1 LLEPTKKTDRAL
13 HMSRDKLQKTLKVI
27 AYSGYKAN
35 ERPLRLI
42 LGDKKLEIVR
52 IIDRWIGEDHDYFKC
67 LADDG
72 QVYLLKWHRIQDEWH
87 LVASHDG

>member
-1 LLEPTKKTDRAL
+1 MP
-13 HMSRDKLQKTLKVI
+13 RDKLQKTLKVI

-42 LGDKKLEIVR
+42 LGAKKLKIMRV
-52 IIDRWIGEDHDYFKC
+52 IGKWIGEDHDYFKC

-72 QVYLLKWHRIQDEWH
+72 QVYLLKWHRIQDQWH
-87 LVASHDG
+87 LVPSQND

>member
-1 LLEPTKKTDRAL
+1 MP
-13 HMSRDKLQKTLKVI
+13 RDKLQKTLKVI

-42 LGDKKLEIVR
+42 FGDKKLEIVR
-52 IIDRWIGEDHDYFKC
+52 VIDRWVGEDHDYFKC

-72 QVYLLKWHRIQDEWH
+72 QVYLLKWHRIHDEWQ
-87 LVASHDG
+87 LEASHDG

>member
-1 LLEPTKKTDRAL
+1 MP
-13 HMSRDKLQKTLKVI
+13 RDELQKTLKVI

-42 LGDKKLEIVR
+42 LADKKLEIVR
-52 IIDRWIGEDHDYFKC
+52 VIDRWVGQDHDYFKC

-72 QVYLLKWHRIQDEWH
+72 RVYLLKWHRIQDEWR
-87 LVASHDG
+87 LVPAQNE

>member
-1 LLEPTKKTDRAL
+1 MLREKP
-13 HMSRDKLQKTLKVI
+13 QKEVKVI

-42 LGDKKLEIVR
+42 LDDKNLEVVR
-52 IIDRWIGEDHDYFKC
+52 VLDRWVGEDHDYFKC

-72 QVYLLKWHRIQDEWH
+72 RIYLLKWHRIHDLWH
-87 LVASHDG
+87 LVSLQSD